1 MSKQAKT
8 IDYQTAAECLK
19 VLAHPGR
26 LQLVDILM
34 QDQRHSVGEL
44 AELTQMPANT
54 CSEHLRLL
62 ERCGLLRGERESR
75 TVYYTIAE
83 PHLCNMMECI
93 GSRFAS

>member
-1 MSKQAKT
+1 M
-8 IDYQTAAECLK
+8 AAECLK

-26 LQLVDILM
+26 LQLVDLLM
-34 QDQRHSVGEL
+34 KGQHSVGEL
-44 AELTQMPANT
+44 AEITGMPANT
-54 CSEHLRLL
+54 TSEHLRLL

-75 TVYYTIAE
+75 TVYYNIAE